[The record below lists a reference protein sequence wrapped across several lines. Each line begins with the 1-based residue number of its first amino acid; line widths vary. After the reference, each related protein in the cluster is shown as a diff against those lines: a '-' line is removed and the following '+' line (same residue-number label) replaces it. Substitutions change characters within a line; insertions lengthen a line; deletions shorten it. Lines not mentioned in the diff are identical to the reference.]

1 MSVVQASGTAWKAS
15 RTPGISVKVLRS
27 DKASGE
33 STTLIRVDAGAKI
46 PPHDHPGG
54 EEIFVLEGDLTVGGD
69 RMKAGDYL
77 YTPPNAIHAAS
88 SQGGCLVLVV
98 LPQPVRIVA
107 D

>member
-1 MSVVQASGTAWKAS
+1 MSVVQASETAWKAS

-77 YTPPNAIHAAS
+77 YTPPSMKHAAS
-88 SQGGCLVLVV
+88 SDGGCVFLVTLPKPVV
-98 LPQPVRIVA
+98 IL